1 MANNEAEVD
10 IVVSAAG
17 ALPDLERQLQ
27 RIVNSAQSTAPEVGL
42 EAGLN
47 ARNTL
52 RTLDAALGRVVSAA
66 EADPDNRI
74 DLTAVLDQR
83 RSIRELDASI
93 GRAVAAVEAGAP
105 EVTVEARLDRGSLAS
120 LRTGID
126 AVVATLNRT
135 VDPVEVEVEV
145 DRDWEGRV
153 NRLGSSLLRLGRSA
167 GSSAASIAPLVGRLG
182 ALGGAVGA
190 LVPAAAG
197 LAAAIQQIAP
207 AAAVATSG
215 MLTMRLTAG
224 TVKLAMVGVEDAIS
238 DAFDPDVSVDDF
250 HKSLEKLAPEA
261 ALFADEI
268 HTMRR
273 ELKAVQQSVQ
283 NRVFKDF
290 DELLRGLAQR
300 VGPQV
305 TRALNNTADSLN
317 RMGKNAG
324 IAAAQLS
331 ERGILGQALNGA
343 TKSLENLEEVPARA
357 VTGFGLLAAASAP
370 AMNRITAAVNSAS
383 VRIAEKLD
391 AAFESGELEKL
402 IDKAVDTFVQL
413 GRIVGNFVSGVGN
426 IFGGLTRDGGG
437 LFDTL
442 EKISQA
448 FEDLTE
454 SEEFQ
459 SILKELSLTVGTLV
473 TALLPLLTEAL
484 KILAPA
490 IELIA
495 PAFREFIV
503 EVAPHVMKFLEMS
516 APLIMELA
524 ELLAIALPYAA
535 KLAGGALEALGIIFS
550 GLAIIIDRVVVP
562 ALKWFRD
569 NLTPLK
575 NQVDQFIVDVVTKT
589 PKVGDSIESMT
600 AESGSSLVKFGDNL
614 VVKTLSKVNQFVVGV
629 QQSTAKVVKYMYD
642 LALGIRDAINGF
654 IGEFFRIGQD
664 LIGGLISGIRSMV
677 PDVLGLAASLANSVV
692 STIKGALDIQSPSR
706 VMMSIGKD
714 TGRGFIIGL
723 ESMLPD
729 VRKQVN
735 NLAHAAQ
742 LKAPSGFGAAGA
754 IGITPLGPGGGPT
767 PVNVY
772 LGNELIGSYVDGRV
786 ATANTRRRRT
796 YTQGFRY

>member
-1 MANNEAEVD
+1 MANEAEVD
-10 IVVSAAG
+10 IVVNAAG
-17 ALPDLERQLQ
+17 ALPDLERQLD
-27 RIVNSAQSTAPEVGL
+27 RIVQAAQSSAPEVSL
-42 EAGLN
+42 EAGLD

-52 RTLDAALGRVVSAA
+52 RQLDTALGRVVSAA
-66 EADPDNRI
+66 EADPNNQI

-83 RSIRELDASI
+83 QSIRELDASI
-93 GRAVAAVEAGAP
+93 GRAVAAVQAGAP
-105 EVTVEARLDRGSLAS
+105 EVTVEARLERGALAS

-135 VDPVEVEVEV
+135 TDPVEIEVEV

-167 GSSAASIAPLVGRLG
+167 GSAVGTVAPLVGRIG
-182 ALGGAVGA
+182 ALGGVLGA
-190 LVPAAAG
+190 AVPAAAA
-197 LAAAIQQIAP
+197 LAAAVQQIAP

-215 MLTMRLTAG
+215 MLTTRLTAA
-224 TVKLAMVGVEDAIS
+224 TLKLAMVGVEDAIT
-238 DAFDPDVSVDDF
+238 DAFDPEISPDEF

-261 ALFADEI
+261 AKFADEL

-273 ELKAVQQSVQ
+273 ELKAVQQGVQ

-290 DELLRGLAQR
+290 DQLLRGLAQR

-305 TRALNNTADSLN
+305 TRSLNRTADSLN
-317 RMGKNAG
+317 RMGRNAA
-324 IAAAQLS
+324 IAGAQIA
-331 ERGILGQALNGA
+331 ERGVLGQALNGA

-357 VTGFGLLAAASAP
+357 ITGFSLLAAASAP

-383 VRIAEKLD
+383 VRIAERLD
-391 AAFESGELEKL
+391 AAFESGELERL
-402 IDKAVDTFVQL
+402 IDRAVDTFAQL
-413 GRIVGNFVSGVGN
+413 GRIVGNFASGVGN
-426 IFGGLTRDGGG
+426 LFGGLTQDGGG

-442 EKISQA
+442 EKLSGA
-448 FEDLTE
+448 FEELTA

-459 SILKELSLTVGTLV
+459 SVLKELALTVGTLV
-473 TALLPLLTEAL
+473 EALLPLFTQAL
-484 KILAPA
+484 QILAPA

-569 NLTPLK
+569 NLSPLK
-575 NQVDQFIVDVVTKT
+575 RQVDEFIVDVVTKT

-614 VVKTLSKVNQFVVGV
+614 VVKTLSKVNEFVVGV
-629 QQSTAKVVKYMYD
+629 QQSTARVIKYMYD

-664 LIGGLISGIRSMV
+664 LIGGLISGIRSMI
-677 PDVLGLAASLANSVV
+677 PNVLGLAANLAGQVV

-706 VMMSIGKD
+706 VMREIGQN
-714 TGRGFIIGL
+714 TGKGFILGL
-723 ESMLPD
+723 EDMVPALARTVAGLSD
-729 VRKQVN
+729 VVT
-735 NLAHAAQ
+735 
-742 LKAPSGFGAAGA
+742 PSGALGFGMSGPVGVQRLAPVGAAGQA
-754 IGITPLGPGGGPT
+754 
-767 PVNVY
+767 VNISF
-772 LGNELIGSYVDGRV
+772 GNEFLARYVDGRV
-786 ATANTRRRRT
+786 TMIDNRNRRVLAQGVRR
-796 YTQGFRY
+796 

>member
-52 RTLDAALGRVVSAA
+52 RTLDTALGRVVSAA
-66 EADPDNRI
+66 EADPNNQI

-83 RSIRELDASI
+83 QSIRELDASI
-93 GRAVAAVEAGAP
+93 GRAVAAVQAGAP
-105 EVTVEARLDRGSLAS
+105 EVTVEARLERGTLAS

-135 VDPVEVEVEV
+135 TDPVEVEVEV

-167 GSSAASIAPLVGRLG
+167 GSAVGTVAPLVGRIG
-182 ALGGAVGA
+182 ALGGVLGA
-190 LVPAAAG
+190 AVPAAAA
-197 LAAAIQQIAP
+197 LAAAVQQIAP

-215 MLTMRLTAG
+215 MLTMRLTAA
-224 TVKLAMVGVEDAIS
+224 TLKLALVGVEDAIT
-238 DAFDPDVSVDDF
+238 DAFDPEISPDEF

-261 ALFADEI
+261 AKFADEL

-273 ELKAVQQSVQ
+273 ELKAVQQGVQ

-290 DELLRGLAQR
+290 DQLLRGLAQR

-305 TRALNNTADSLN
+305 TRSLNRTADSLN
-317 RMGKNAG
+317 RMGKNAA
-324 IAAAQLS
+324 IAGAQIA
-331 ERGILGQALNGA
+331 ERGVLGQALNGA

-357 VTGFGLLAAASAP
+357 ITGFSLLAAASAP

-383 VRIAEKLD
+383 VRIAERLD
-391 AAFESGELEKL
+391 AAFESGELERL
-402 IDKAVDTFVQL
+402 IDRAVDTFAQL
-413 GRIVGNFVSGVGN
+413 GRIVGNFASGVGN
-426 IFGGLTRDGGG
+426 LFGGLTQDGGG

-442 EKISQA
+442 EKLSGA
-448 FEDLTE
+448 FEDLTA

-459 SILKELSLTVGTLV
+459 SVLKELALTVGTLV
-473 TALLPLLTEAL
+473 EALLPLFTQAL
-484 KILAPA
+484 QILAPA

-495 PAFREFIV
+495 PAFRDFIEEIV
-503 EVAPHVMKFLEMS
+503 PHLMLFLQRS
-516 APLIMELA
+516 APLVNELA
-524 ELLAIALPYAA
+524 ELLAGALPYAA
-535 KLAGGALEALGIIFS
+535 KIAGGALDFLGIVFG
-550 GLAIIIDRVVVP
+550 GLAIIIDRSER
-562 ALKWFRD
+562 ALHFFQDRFG
-569 NLTPLK
+569 PLK
-575 NQVDQFIVDVVTKT
+575 RVVDEFIVDVVTKT

-723 ESMLPD
+723 ENMLPD

-754 IGITPLGPGGGPT
+754 IGITPLGPSGGPT

-796 YTQGFRY
+796 YVQGFRY

>member
-27 RIVNSAQSTAPEVGL
+27 RIVNAAQSTAPEVGL

-66 EADPDNRI
+66 EADPDNRV

-182 ALGGAVGA
+182 ALGGTVGA
-190 LVPAAAG
+190 LVPAAAA

-215 MLTMRLTAG
+215 MLTMRLAAG

-238 DAFDPDVSVDDF
+238 DAFDPDVSPDDF

-261 ALFADEI
+261 AKFADEL

-273 ELKAVQQSVQ
+273 ELKSVQQGVQ

-305 TRALNNTADSLN
+305 TRALNRTADSLN
-317 RMGKNAG
+317 RMGKNAA
-324 IAAAQLS
+324 ISAAQLS
-331 ERGILGQALNGA
+331 ERGVLGQALNGA

-383 VRIAEKLD
+383 IRIAEKLD

-402 IDKAVDTFVQL
+402 IDKAVDTFAQL

-426 IFGGLTRDGGG
+426 IFGGLTTSGGG

-448 FEDLTE
+448 FEDLTA

-459 SILKELSLTVGTLV
+459 SVLNELALTVGTLV
-473 TALLPLLTEAL
+473 TALLPLLTQAL
-484 KILAPA
+484 QILAPA

-503 EVAPHVMKFLEMS
+503 EVAPHVMRFLEMS

-535 KLAGGALEALGIIFS
+535 KLAGGSLEALGIIFS

-562 ALKWFRD
+562 ALRWFRD

-575 NQVDQFIVDVVTKT
+575 SQVDQFIVDVVTKT

-600 AESGSSLVKFGDNL
+600 AESGSSLARFGDNL
-614 VVKTLSKVNQFVVGV
+614 VVKTLSKVNEFVVGV
-629 QQSTAKVVKYMYD
+629 QQSTARVIRYMYE
-642 LALGIRDAINGF
+642 LALGMRDAINGF

-664 LIGGLISGIRSMV
+664 LLGGLISGIRSMI
-677 PDVLGLAASLANSVV
+677 PNVLGLASSLANEVV

-706 VMMSIGKD
+706 VMRGIGQD
-714 TGRGFIIGL
+714 TGKGFILGL
-723 ESMLPD
+723 EDMVPALARTVAGLSD
-729 VRKQVN
+729 VVT
-735 NLAHAAQ
+735 
-742 LKAPSGFGAAGA
+742 PSGALGFGMSGAVGVQRLAPAGA
-754 IGITPLGPGGGPT
+754 GQA
-767 PVNVY
+767 VNISF
-772 LGNELIGSYVDGRV
+772 GNEFLARYVDGRV
-786 ATANTRRRRT
+786 TMIDNRNRRVMAQGVRR
-796 YTQGFRY
+796 